1 MKITKFS
8 EIAKGPMFDH
18 KDIMGLGESN
28 FDDEHWVDNKEMEV
42 KNKMDNG
49 ASNIVNKNF
58 NFKNKMFAH
67 EERIKNSKNDYFL
80 RMGSEKQKT
89 FKDINKHKNIFGDM
103 KMGNSYANTVNNVL
117 GKKSEK
123 GNWLTGKTKKP
134 KFTDSSNMLFS
145 MKKNINAQSKMNKY
159 LGMQNLKG
167 GKQNQKLAMQKMIKN
182 PFGIAKKRIN
192 SQKNLSMF
200 GDYDG
205 DGLANILDCNPTNK
219 NKQAFIHDLLG
230 GFKNPATDTAR
241 TERDVIVD
249 SRAREEAASMRPEE
263 LQKTVAERDLEKL
276 RSLGVAA
283 KAGAVRVGEEI
294 AKFGTGLATGVS
306 NVGRGLGI
314 IQTPEERLARDK
326 LRLEREKA
334 LLPFKIEQAKVAALR
349 ARIEQPV
356 TLLRTPGAAIST
368 AQQALGATP
377 MFASRAPYGVP
388 QMPGVDYS
396 ISKIQQMSQLAHSSG
411 GGFERA
417 VRELSGS
424 PPIDLPS
431 SVSPAPVAGTPQQGY
446 SQQGYSQPSYSQ
458 PSYSQPSAPTA
469 QGTYQSGND
478 KIVSGVRYIRTADG
492 RWQNTKTG
500 DTVTYPRG
508 SYKKSQ
514 RVVYVQQQPQ

>member
-230 GFKNPATDTAR
+230 GFKNPAR
-241 TERDVIVD
+241 T
-249 SRAREEAASMRPEE
+249 
-263 LQKTVAERDLEKL
+263 
-276 RSLGVAA
+276 
-283 KAGAVRVGEEI
+283 
-294 AKFGTGLATGVS
+294 
-306 NVGRGLGI
+306 
-314 IQTPEERLARDK
+314 
-326 LRLEREKA
+326 
-334 LLPFKIEQAKVAALR
+334 
-349 ARIEQPV
+349 
-356 TLLRTPGAAIST
+356 
-368 AQQALGATP
+368 
-377 MFASRAPYGVP
+377 
-388 QMPGVDYS
+388 
-396 ISKIQQMSQLAHSSG
+396 
-411 GGFERA
+411 
-417 VRELSGS
+417 
-424 PPIDLPS
+424 
-431 SVSPAPVAGTPQQGY
+431 
-446 SQQGYSQPSYSQ
+446 
-458 PSYSQPSAPTA
+458 
-469 QGTYQSGND
+469 
-478 KIVSGVRYIRTADG
+478 
-492 RWQNTKTG
+492 
-500 DTVTYPRG
+500 
-508 SYKKSQ
+508 
-514 RVVYVQQQPQ
+514 